1 MKQNQFATKV
11 KDEEN
16 KYADSNT
23 AQVNRKSAHS
33 KRPPD
38 GINTINNNINNDL
51 KPTTSNNTKGAS
63 TIPNIPKIPNIP
75 IPPKF
80 PIPSIKCKNKDEEEK
95 VNLMKKIT
103 PVKPTEERS
112 KKSYA

>member
-23 AQVNRKSAHS
+23 AQGNRKSAHS

-38 GINTINNNINNDL
+38 GINTINNNINNNL
-51 KPTTSNNTKGAS
+51 NQLHR
-63 TIPNIPKIPNIP
+63 IIPKEHQLFQTFQI
-75 IPPKF
+75 F
-80 PIPSIKCKNKDEEEK
+80 LFHQFFLSH
-95 VNLMKKIT
+95 L
-103 PVKPTEERS
+103 
-112 KKSYA
+112 